1 VTDDNPTKMNIQ
13 GRCLAIAGQ
22 GNDNVPWRNQYEKVN
37 DMKAIRGAHT
47 ADANTAEAIRSCTLE
62 MLTAIM
68 EENHL
73 TTDEIVNATFS
84 ATRDLDAA
92 YPAKFARELPGWDN
106 VPLFCVQE
114 MHVEGSLASCIRVML
129 LTERDKHTAVQHV
142 YLGEAVRLRPD
153 LKRQ

>member
-1 VTDDNPTKMNIQ
+1 
-13 GRCLAIAGQ
+13 
-22 GNDNVPWRNQYEKVN
+22 
-37 DMKAIRGAHT
+37 MKAIRGAHT

-92 YPAKFARELPGWDN
+92 YPAKFARELPGWDH